1 MLPKAGTKYL
11 LESDDNLTY
20 YFKKKLKPA
29 ALSLLLFY
37 FL

>member
-1 MLPKAGTKYL
+1 MLPKAGTNYL
-11 LESDDNLTY
+11 LESYGNLTY

-29 ALSLLLFY
+29 ALSLLLLN